1 MKRRDLMLLG
11 GALMI
16 LIGIGL
22 MLVSVLTHSTISPI
36 IVSLTMI
43 GGIVLIIIY
52 HSTAMDEY

>member
-1 MKRRDLMLLG
+1 MKRKDLMLLG

-36 IVSLTMI
+36 IVSLTMM
-43 GGIVLIIIY
+43 GGIALIIY